1 MRRVIEHLNKSPQGK
16 QRFYELQEE
25 LMNTSSAMLL
35 IYYDERLNLSSP
47 MSSLKEELRQL
58 YSLIAPVGAL
68 MQENQG
74 CSKPNGAL
82 ALLGLVGLQLNTMSA
97 AAPLQVIRPSRNKN
111 GESKEDAFFAEHHML
126 EETVCET
133 RRLIEK
139 AFKNRFFVRYDPE
152 LFPETSTKKD
162 KVKRPHSYPLR
173 RKTRAKLFETV
184 KKTVR
189 DNIKAMVIRAATKL
203 SAAGGAGFEVG
214 NTQKDDLRRGRG
226 TNTFAGIQNAG
237 GSSSSASNVR
247 APRKSL
253 ASTSNLFKC
262 LFDKRA
268 FVVGNTSVGC
278 SLETLVGEEIES
290 FVRFTPGLLMPHD
303 VEHQDVLDGFWIKH
317 QGRFPRLAA
326 VARYTFG
333 NSALTAGIERDFG
346 IAGVL
351 LNPRRNNLDT
361 FVVEMILFL
370 NINGEHTPWDDIPLI
385 NSKDVQQTAGGR
397 SKFAPKRY
405 TTATPAGSSTLNEED
420 DENNAKADRSFTAK
434 EIENDFD
441 FFTAASIHDD

>member
-1 MRRVIEHLNKSPQGK
+1 
-16 QRFYELQEE
+16 
-25 LMNTSSAMLL
+25 
-35 IYYDERLNLSSP
+35 

-162 KVKRPHSYPLR
+162 KPLR

-203 SAAGGAGFEVG
+203 SAAGGAGFE
-214 NTQKDDLRRGRG
+214 
-226 TNTFAGIQNAG
+226 NAG